1 MLITITV
8 DSQKKKTLVV
18 VVGPTAVGKT
28 ATAIFLAQHF
38 KTEILS
44 ADSRQFYKE
53 MTIGTAK
60 PSLEEL
66 GAAVHHFIDSHSVHE
81 EYSAGDYEREALSLL
96 NRLFETH
103 DVVIAV
109 GGSGLF
115 VRALTEGLD
124 DLPKAPEGI
133 RGQLNALFEE
143 QGLSV
148 LKQRLQEVDPGYY
161 SIADIDNPQRVI
173 RALEVYEATGKPMS
187 YYQKRNFSQRP
198 FDVITVGL
206 NVERSKLYDRIN
218 LRVEQMIEMGLEE
231 EVKSLLAYRHKPA
244 LLTVGYAEM
253 FDFFEHKISF
263 EEAVDKIKQ
272 NSRRYAKR
280 QITWFKK
287 YGGTTWF
294 EPEDKDAIIT
304 FIETRVQR

>member
-1 MLITITV
+1 M
-8 DSQKKKTLVV
+8 DNKNKKTLVV

-60 PSLEEL
+60 PNFDEL
-66 GAAVHHFIDSHSVHE
+66 GSAVHHFIDSHSVDE
-81 EYSAGDYEREALSLL
+81 EYSAGDYEREALALL
-96 NRLFETH
+96 DRLFEIH

-115 VRALTEGLD
+115 IRALTEGLD

-133 RGQLNALFEE
+133 RERLNALSEE

-148 LKQRLQEVDPGYY
+148 LKQRLQEVDPDYY
-161 SIADIDNPQRVI
+161 AIADTDNPQRVI

-187 YYQKRNFSQRP
+187 YYQKKIFSQRP
-198 FDVITVGL
+198 FNVITIGL
-206 NVERSKLYDRIN
+206 NVERSELYDRIN
-218 LRVEQMIEMGLEE
+218 LRVDQMIGMGLEE
-231 EVKSLLAYRHKPA
+231 EAKSLIDYRYKPA
-244 LLTVGYAEM
+244 LLTVGYTEM
-253 FDFFEHKISF
+253 FDFFDHKISF

-287 YGGTTWF
+287 YGNTTWF
-294 EPEDKDAIIT
+294 EPEDKDNIIG
-304 FIETRVQR
+304 FIQARIKK